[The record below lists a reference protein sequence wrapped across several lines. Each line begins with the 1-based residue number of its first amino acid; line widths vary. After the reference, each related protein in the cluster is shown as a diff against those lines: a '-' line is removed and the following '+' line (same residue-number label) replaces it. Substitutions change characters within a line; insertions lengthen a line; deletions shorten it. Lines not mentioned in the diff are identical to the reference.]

1 MKQFS
6 QNIRQMI
13 IEDILKLISIK
24 SFTNTVGIRKCQL
37 EIVKIAKKLGFES
50 SLKGNNRVLVI
61 EPKGASN
68 IPELGVLTHLDT
80 VPFNEDEWSHNPLGE
95 IFEDRIFGRGVVD
108 DKSAIILALYAFYL
122 LKNSIRPTWQIL
134 VGSCEE
140 GKWLDMQA
148 YLEEGHQL
156 PKFSITIDG
165 DGIQNGCKGYLDL
178 ELSFS
183 RNSLSKHNNV
193 TRNISEFYV
202 PNSSNNT
209 IPEKAIAVVNGN
221 KLEASGI
228 SAHSSNPQ
236 DGKNAIIILAKKIKE
251 IPKLSEFNG
260 FFKLMNILEQ
270 STNAVRLGFS
280 PRPVSYLSQFCGFTV
295 VSPTNCELKNN
306 NLIVNLN
313 FRILPGTS
321 IDEIR
326 RVIRKISFNFDCRF
340 YVRELK
346 EPSYVSPFSKEI
358 IILKEAYQSV
368 LKRTVSPTIANGIG
382 YNAVFPNCVIFGPRF
397 SIEDDEIDT
406 CHSIDENRKIDDLF
420 KFFQMLTIFI
430 KKYIPVSDN

>member
-6 QNIRQMI
+6 QNIRKMI

-24 SFTNTVGIRKCQL
+24 SFTNTVGIRNCQF
-37 EIVKIAKKLGFES
+37 EIAKIAKKLGFDTC
-50 SLKGNNRVLVI
+50 LKGYNRVLVI
-61 EPKGASN
+61 EPKGASST
-68 IPELGVLTHLDT
+68 PELGVITHLDT
-80 VPFNEDEWSHNPLGE
+80 VPFNENEWTHNPLGE
-95 IFEDRIFGRGVVD
+95 ISGDRIFGRGVVD

-122 LKNSIRPTWQIL
+122 LKDSIRPTWQIL

-148 YLEEGHQL
+148 YLEEGHKL

-183 RNSLSKHNNV
+183 RNSLSKNNHV

-209 IPEKAIAVVNGN
+209 IPEKAITIVNGT
-221 KLEASGI
+221 KLEAIGI
-228 SAHSSNPQ
+228 SAHSSIPQ
-236 DGKNAIIILAKKIKE
+236 DGKNAIILLAKKIQEKYN
-251 IPKLSEFNG
+251 ISEFNG

-270 STNAVRLGFS
+270 SNNAVRLGFT
-280 PRPVSYLSQFCGFTV
+280 PRPVSYLSQFCGFTI
-295 VSPTNCELKNN
+295 VSPTNCELKND

-321 IDEIR
+321 VDEIKG
-326 RVIRKISFNFDCRF
+326 VIRKIGFNFDCRCL
-340 YVRELK
+340 VREFKL
-346 EPSYVSPFSKEI
+346 PSYISPFSKEI
-358 IILKEAYQSV
+358 VILKEAYQYV

-406 CHSIDENRKIDDLF
+406 CHAIDENRKIDDLF